1 MGNVVAARRLRKS
14 MLRELNGSQVNPLTS
29 LKDIG
34 MYAREENRIKTYED
48 YLEADQINT
57 EEKKEKKFNY
67 KTKLLI
73 RVFIASVIVFLCL
86 IGKLLM
92 KDILL
97 NQKYIQ
103 KIIYEYQKDY
113 SREYILE
120 KSENFIRIIY
130 PNIKF
135 MIPETIS
142 NQIKE
147 KYYAYKSNI
156 IEFSLKEYIY
166 QIMYKDQSVATMSKE
181 VDTEVIKEEEIKRIV
196 TEVGEAKPIE
206 IHTESSAV
214 SMMQDDVATVLSK
227 NINICLP
234 VHGTITSEYGARDQV
249 FEGINSYHTGID
261 IANSMGTEIKSAT
274 DGIVHKTQEMNKY
287 YGNNIEIECNGV
299 IFKYAHLSQINV
311 KEGDTVKQ
319 GDIIGLMGSTGMSTG
334 SHLHFEVIVN
344 SRTLD
349 PRKLLNF

>member
-14 MLRELNGSQVNPLTS
+14 MLRELDSSQVNPLTS

-34 MYAREENRIKTYED
+34 MYAREESRNKIYED
-48 YLEADQINT
+48 YLEADETNT
-57 EEKKEKKFNY
+57 EEKKERKFNY

-73 RVFIASVIVFLCL
+73 RVFIASMIVFLCL

-92 KDILL
+92 RDMLL
-97 NQKYIQ
+97 NQNYIQ

-113 SREYILE
+113 SREYILN
-120 KSENFIRIIY
+120 KSENFIKSIY

-135 MIPETIS
+135 MIPEILS

-147 KYYAYKSNI
+147 KYYTYKSNI
-156 IEFSLKEYIY
+156 IEFSLKDYIY
-166 QIMYKDQSVATMSKE
+166 QIMYKDQSIATMSKE

-227 NINICLP
+227 NINISLP
-234 VHGTITSEYGARDQV
+234 VNGTITSEYGARDQV

-261 IANSMGTEIKSAT
+261 IANSMGTEIKNST
-274 DGIVHKTQEMNKY
+274 NGHGNRNKK
-287 YGNNIEIECNGV
+287 CNRW
-299 IFKYAHLSQINV
+299 
-311 KEGDTVKQ
+311 
-319 GDIIGLMGSTGMSTG
+319 
-334 SHLHFEVIVN
+334 N
-344 SRTLD
+344 SIQNTR
-349 PRKLLNF
+349 NE